1 MRATCQVAPTHT
13 AATSRGSATRV
24 VVGDA
29 STIHDHSDDHDRVHV
44 TRVAARPPITTTDAA
59 AVSRPVARQR
69 CWIAPT
75 SIDSATIRSMV
86 AKKPR
91 NCTTEL
97 SVTKRRIP
105 NIRMSTPQPVVDT
118 ARGGARTA
126 AM

>member
-44 TRVAARPPITTTDAA
+44 TRVAA